1 MRTMNG
7 VISQKETANAA
18 AVALQSTPTART
30 VRVVGLDT
38 LSPRMFPPIGPYVVR
53 MAPAASL
60 SELRAMLDKH
70 LKGIGAENVVWVHFI
85 RHRRTLRILRTE
97 FAELPQEPNY
107 TTYKYAPGDV
117 LLIGVLKRKPR
128 PCVLL
133 MPEDLSYWLVTA
145 ELQADVMP
153 KL

>member
-1 MRTMNG
+1 MKG
-7 VISQKETANAA
+7 AVSQKEIANVA
-18 AVALQSTPTART
+18 AVAHQQAYTMRT

-53 MAPAASL
+53 MTPAASL
-60 SELRAMLDKH
+60 SELRAMLNKH
-70 LKGIGAENVVWVHFI
+70 LMGIGAENVVWVHFI
-85 RHRRTLRILRTE
+85 RHKGTLKILRGE

-107 TTYKYAPGDV
+107 STYKYVPGDILLVAV
-117 LLIGVLKRKPR
+117 LRRKPH

-133 MPEDLSYWLVTA
+133 TPEDLSYWLVTA

-153 KL
+153 KF

>member
-1 MRTMNG
+1 MKG
-7 VISQKETANAA
+7 EISQKETASTA
-18 AVALQSTPTART
+18 AVAYHRTPAVRA

-38 LSPRMFPPIGPYVVR
+38 LSPRMFLPIGPYIVR
-53 MAPAASL
+53 MTPAPSL
-60 SELRAMLDKH
+60 SELRAVLNRR
-70 LKGIGAENVVWVHFI
+70 LQGIGAESVVWAHYI
-85 RHRRTLRILRTE
+85 KHKRTLKILRGE

-107 TTYKYAPGDV
+107 ATYKYAPGDV
-117 LLIGVLKRKPR
+117 LLVAVLRRKPH

-133 MPEDLSYWLVTA
+133 MPEDFSYWLVTA

>member
-1 MRTMNG
+1 MKG
-7 VISQKETANAA
+7 VISQKETANTA
-18 AVALQSTPTART
+18 AVALQQTHAVRT

-53 MAPAASL
+53 MTPAPSL
-60 SELRAMLDKH
+60 SELRAVLNRH
-70 LKGIGAENVVWVHFI
+70 LQEIGAENVVWVHFI
-85 RHRRTLRILRTE
+85 KHKSTLKILRGE

-107 TTYKYAPGDV
+107 ATYKYAPGDV
-117 LLIGVLKRKPR
+117 LLIGVLRRRPR

-145 ELQADVMP
+145 ELQLDIIP